1 MRQRLQNL
9 NHHLNEAVISTQLD
23 TKIIEHAMNSL
34 TSLKS
39 HNDGDI
45 SKFNN
50 HIQSMITVYEK
61 AANALKQEQATYVPK
76 FLIDA
81 LENHN
86 HKALKIIE
94 DNLSFW
100 QDAKH
105 SMSLCNNVK
114 AFENDLI
121 QQLGHQ
127 YQQETAL
134 NQLIR
139 INLEII
145 RIYEAFSQDM
155 EEINNESDKYL
166 TLSKYLPLYF
176 VSLRNEVK
184 TVPNTADSI
193 IDDYSYLVDT
203 SIQYALQLYVI
214 MANDYFGLLNESN
227 NPLSSICYDSI
238 CTNGYE
244 MTRFLLQ
251 SLEDIHSETVKQ
263 HGYHL
268 CRHFKKE
275 LTNDQ
280 KKRNEVLVNNDLG
293 HINLSNVTFLNS
305 FDSEMVDSL
314 TQQINETVEHTQCE
328 YEKTFM
334 LMSENPFLDRQTT
347 WMNQINELISTSPCR
362 CDKIQSLAMKWF
374 EESLK
379 KGFTYDHMTMFLSKE
394 YSFLSLHQDLR
405 ALLLECAEKATIQY
419 NDKKTNE
426 LKRSA
431 KVLEE
436 LDAVAIHER
445 SPKKNTPDRKK
456 RRKTEKEKLGKL
468 LFTTQEEQA
477 PRLAR

>member
-61 AANALKQEQATYVPK
+61 AANALKQGQATHVPK

-114 AFENDLI
+114 AFENDLV
-121 QQLGHQ
+121 QQLEHQ

-145 RIYEAFSQDM
+145 RICKEFTQDM

-166 TLSKYLPLYF
+166 TLSKCLPFYF
-176 VSLRNEVK
+176 VRLRTEVR
-184 TVPNTADSI
+184 TVPDTADSI
-193 IDDYSYLVDT
+193 IDDYSYLVYT

-238 CTNGYE
+238 CEEGHD
-244 MTRFLLQ
+244 MCLFLLQ

-263 HGYHL
+263 HGSLL
-268 CRHFKKE
+268 CHHFENE

-280 KKRNEVLVNNDLG
+280 KKRNDVLVNNDLG

-314 TQQINETVEHTQCE
+314 TQQINETVEHTELSE

-334 LMSENPFLDRQTT
+334 LMSKNPFLDRQTT
-347 WMNQINELISTSPCR
+347 WMNQINQLISTSPYS

-379 KGFTYDHMTMFLSKE
+379 K
-394 YSFLSLHQDLR
+394 DLQM
-405 ALLLECAEKATIQY
+405 I
-419 NDKKTNE
+419 
-426 LKRSA
+426 
-431 KVLEE
+431 
-436 LDAVAIHER
+436 I
-445 SPKKNTPDRKK
+445 
-456 RRKTEKEKLGKL
+456 
-468 LFTTQEEQA
+468 
-477 PRLAR
+477 